1 MTSAW
6 TTGQM
11 AIGRDRFFY
20 SGLLGNSGKP
30 RCLGGITIYVAPEGG
45 FDIGFGKSGSF
56 ENRQIAALRPYETH
70 RLVSPCGRILNLGF
84 EPESLSDRAQAS
96 LIARANDPEQGAELA
111 RRIRAA
117 EPQLAAS
124 AGAEGFTDRAFD
136 LLFLGDALT
145 PRRMDARIA
154 AVMRTICAEIEDNAL
169 SADDLAAQAG
179 LSTSRFLHL
188 FKENTGIAFRSLR
201 MWKRARRFLDHA
213 NGSDSLTEVALELG
227 YPDSSHFSHSI
238 RRTYGLKPR
247 SIRNGSR
254 NLKVFAGAGYTLGPD
269 RVMP

>member
-1 MTSAW
+1 MNSHW
-6 TTGQM
+6 TAGQM

-30 RCLGGITIYVAPEGG
+30 RSLGGITIYVAPEGH
-45 FDIGFGKSGSF
+45 FEIGLGKTGPF
-56 ENRQIAALRPYETH
+56 EKRQIAALAPYETH
-70 RLVSPCGRILNLGF
+70 RLVSPCRWILNLGF
-84 EPESLSDRAQAS
+84 EPESLSDRAQAD
-96 LIARANDPEQGAELA
+96 LIRRANDPILGPELA

-117 EPQLAAS
+117 EPRLDTVT
-124 AGAEGFTDRAFD
+124 GTEGFTDHSFD
-136 LLFLGDALT
+136 QLFLGEALA
-145 PRRMDARIA
+145 PRRMDVRIA
-154 AVMRTICAEIEDNAL
+154 AVMQTICAEIEDNAL

-247 SIRNGSR
+247 SIRTGSR
-254 NLKVFAGAGYTLGPD
+254 NLKIYAGAGYTLGPD
-269 RVMP
+269 RVVP